1 MNALRPPRHQATKGG
16 LVKERLDEQHRNSCP
31 RPILTLIML
40 GVLVPWWPIFLF
52 GVAELAARI
61 RGGER
66 GALAR
71 GISLVE
77 AGDARGRE
85 LAAALYTT
93 PNTADAPET
102 AHTIGITGPPGA
114 GKSTL
119 TDALLRAYRARG
131 ERVAVL
137 AVDPVSPMSGGATLG
152 DRVRMMTAASDADVF
167 IRSSAARGHDAGLG
181 LTAVQVMRL
190 MAAAGYGRVFVETVG
205 TGQDGVSV
213 ASVAATVLL
222 VQTPGAG
229 DEVQALKAGVLEI
242 ADVLIVNKAETPG
255 ADALLYDLRDVAH
268 ATGTREHAYSGWTPP
283 VLPTTATNDT
293 GIEAVIDAIEAHRI
307 HLIESG
313 EGEARRAARL
323 YAEVR
328 ALMRHDVLTST
339 DAYLRDPAT
348 VARATALRVAGADPL
363 VIARSLL
370 AERKPYAPSE

>member
-1 MNALRPPRHQATKGG
+1 MTSNVEPPR
-16 LVKERLDEQHRNSCP
+16 
-31 RPILTLIML
+31 
-40 GVLVPWWPIFLF
+40 
-52 GVAELAARI
+52 VAELAARI

-85 LAAALYTT
+85 LAAALYTV
-93 PNTADAPET
+93 PNTAKAQET

-119 TDALLRAYRARG
+119 TDALIRAYRARG

-152 DRVRMMTAASDADVF
+152 DRVRMMTAASDPDVF

-268 ATGTREHAYSGWTPP
+268 ATGAREHAYSGWTPP
-283 VLPTTATNDT
+283 VLPTTATSDT
-293 GIEAVIDAIEAHRI
+293 GIEAVIDAIEAHRM

-313 EGEARRAARL
+313 EGEARRATRL

-328 ALMRHDVLTST
+328 ALMRHDVLTAA

-348 VARATALRVAGADPL
+348 VARAAALRVAGADPL